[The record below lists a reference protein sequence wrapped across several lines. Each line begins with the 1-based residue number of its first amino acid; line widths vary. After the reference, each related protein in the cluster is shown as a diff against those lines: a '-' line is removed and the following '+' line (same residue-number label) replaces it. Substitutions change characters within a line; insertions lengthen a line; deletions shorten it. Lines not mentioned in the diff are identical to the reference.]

1 MAQDDY
7 IRTALRVPPN
17 LHKEI
22 HAAADK
28 AGRSFNAQLVYLLEK
43 GIKAP
48 EAFIQAPKSV
58 GSVDPDGEYREKGPK
73 ELFAEMAGLIRRAS
87 LLASVFESYADGPPD
102 EPDISQGPDWAVD
115 QTSTP
120 EAPAVPKGRRLR
132 IPNKGANTS
141 PPKKAS

>member
-7 IRTALRVPPN
+7 IRTALRVPPD

-22 HAAADK
+22 HAAAEK

-48 EAFIQAPKSV
+48 DAFIQAPKSV

-73 ELFAEMAGLIRRAS
+73 ELFAEMAELIRRAS

-102 EPDISQGPDWAVD
+102 APDISKGPSWAVD
-115 QTSTP
+115 PPSTTD
-120 EAPAVPKGRRLR
+120 APTLSKHRRLNASNPLNSR
-132 IPNKGANTS
+132 R
-141 PPKKAS
+141 KKSS